1 MFSRYVTT
9 ERHLM
14 SKVLQYQAHRVRP
27 ILDYAVE
34 KVPEFEVDMYVEK
47 RIRLFEMFPNT
58 YHSQKLS
65 SLGFDHNRLFHVMDR
80 AQEHNCTVLIDAED
94 KTVQDVIDLQTN
106 SVIANGKDRGYR
118 DDSVFK
124 TYQMYRKD
132 MLEKLMEDLVEFRS
146 CELTHNIKLVR
157 GAYITSDHDI
167 IHDTKED
174 TDMDYNKAVLLL
186 LKLAK
191 NNNKVN
197 VIFAT
202 HNEESIRLFKDVREP
217 NIHHAFLMGME
228 NPMWLEDPHEF
239 RTNKMVH
246 IPFGPITKTY
256 PYLLRRLVEN
266 NPYTDIYVDRLRRK
280 ESVGSVGCYC
290 YD

>member
-1 MFSRYVTT
+1 
-9 ERHLM
+9 
-14 SKVLQYQAHRVRP
+14 
-27 ILDYAVE
+27 LDFAVE
-34 KVPEFEVDMYVEK
+34 KVPEVEVDTYVEK
-47 RIRLFEMFPNT
+47 RIRLFEMFPNA

-65 SLGFDHNRLFHVMDR
+65 SLGFDHDRLLHVMDK
-80 AQEHNCTVLIDAED
+80 AHEHNCKILIDSED
-94 KTVQDVIDLQTN
+94 KTVQDVIDTQTN
-106 SVIANGKDRGYR
+106 SLLVNGMDRGYR
-118 DDSVFK
+118 DDCVFK

-132 MLEKLMEDLVEFRS
+132 MLEKLMDDLVEFRS
-146 CELTHNIKLVR
+146 CGLTHNIKLVR

-167 IHDTKED
+167 IHDTKEATD
-174 TDMDYNKAVLLL
+174 TNYNKAVLLL

-228 NPMWLEDPHEF
+228 NPTWLEDPHEF

-246 IPFGPITKTY
+246 IPFGPIAKTY

-266 NPYTDIYVDRLRRK
+266 NPYTDMYVNRLRK
-280 ESVGSVGCYC
+280 GKKSVGGDCYC